1 MLRPGAVF
9 AALLFLL
16 LAGCSGP
23 VWDGRTTS
31 WGTMR
36 EVMLFEKTAGR
47 VELDAAAGDADSV
60 GLGALEG
67 LAGEFVAIDGQ
78 VWVSRAVGVERPVAL
93 PPAAGEQASFAVMA
107 RVPAWIE
114 IPVERDVPAADLA
127 DFVRDALQ
135 RSDLPLDRPTPF
147 MVLGP
152 LRDVRLHVLAG
163 HCPIAHPDLPEAEQ
177 PFRAEFGETRGT
189 LVGLYGQGQE
199 GLTMHHG
206 ERTHVHALVG
216 DERRIVGHVD
226 AVTLPVGA
234 VLRVPA
240 H

>member
-1 MLRPGAVF
+1 MHRRHSVLG
-9 AALLFLL
+9 LLLSL
-16 LAGCSGP
+16 VLAGCSAP

-31 WGTMR
+31 WGTLR
-36 EVMLFEKTAGR
+36 EVMLFEKTQGR
-47 VELDAAAGDADSV
+47 VALESAAADDDSV

-67 LAGEFVAIDGQ
+67 LAGEFLVFEGE
-78 VWVSRAVGVERPVAL
+78 VWVSRASGAARPEAE
-93 PPAAGEQASFAVMA
+93 PPAPGEQASFAVLA
-107 RVPAWIE
+107 RVPRWVDV
-114 IPVERDVPAADLA
+114 PVEQDVAAADFA
-127 DFVRDALQ
+127 DFVREAL
-135 RSDLPLDRPTPF
+135 RRHDLPLDRPTPF
-147 MVLGP
+147 LVVGP

-189 LVGLYGQGQE
+189 LVGVYGQGQE
-199 GLTMHHG
+199 GLSMHHG

-226 AVTLPVGA
+226 AVALPVGA

-240 H
+240 R